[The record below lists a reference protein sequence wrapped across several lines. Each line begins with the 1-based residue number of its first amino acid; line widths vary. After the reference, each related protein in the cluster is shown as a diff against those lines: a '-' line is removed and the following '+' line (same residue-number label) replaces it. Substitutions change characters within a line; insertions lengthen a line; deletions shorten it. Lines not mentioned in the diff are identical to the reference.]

1 MKLLETQAFPVHALT
16 IQGTLTDRPVSDL
29 PYRIVH
35 ANEACD
41 LTITYNGGHTNTIS
55 LAAGE
60 DVVLIGMVVSITT
73 TGVVKV
79 S

>member
-1 MKLLETQAFPVHALT
+1 MKYLETQAFPVHAGT
-16 IQGTLTDRPVSDL
+16 IQGTLTDQNVEDL

-41 LTITYNGGHTNTIS
+41 LTITYEGGSTNTVS

-60 DVVLIGMVVSITT
+60 DVVLVGDVVSITT
-73 TGVVKV
+73 TGDVKA

>member
-1 MKLLETQAFPVHALT
+1 MKYLETQAFPVHQNT
-16 IQGTLTDRPVSDL
+16 VTGTLTDQSTADL

-41 LTITYNGGHTNTIS
+41 LTITYEGGSTNTVS

-60 DVVLIGMVVSITT
+60 DVVLVGNVVSITT
-73 TGVVKV
+73 TGEVKV